1 MPETR
6 NEEGHSKSLE
16 RKSVCVGTGL
26 RKGSGGAS
34 GGRAVWARRMGS
46 VAPASHRAHVN
57 SMEADRF
64 RINLKGS
71 AL

>member
-1 MPETR
+1 M
-6 NEEGHSKSLE
+6 
-16 RKSVCVGTGL
+16 GTGL